1 MSDDWKDVA
10 ARSLVPEGDVA
21 AVMVDGKDIALY
33 DVEGQIYATDNRC
46 THGAGRM
53 SESFL
58 EGNEIECPMHQGRFN
73 VCTGAALCAP
83 LTADL
88 RTYPVRVEG
97 DRIWLKLMS

>member
-1 MSDDWKDVA
+1 MSEDWKDVA
-10 ARSLVPEGDVA
+10 ARDLVPEGDVV
-21 AVMVDGKDIALY
+21 AVIVDGNDIALY

-83 LTADL
+83 LTQDL
-88 RTYPVRVEG
+88 RIYLVRIHDG
-97 DRIWLKLMS
+97 RILLNLG